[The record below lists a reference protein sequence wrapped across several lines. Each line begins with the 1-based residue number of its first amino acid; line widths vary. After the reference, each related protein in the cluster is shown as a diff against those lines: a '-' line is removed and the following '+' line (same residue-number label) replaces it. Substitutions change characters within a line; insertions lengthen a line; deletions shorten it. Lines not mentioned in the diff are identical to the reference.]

1 MSTTPAR
8 LIRVQIEW
16 NGWRSAEV
24 PLSEL
29 EDLHWFRP
37 HDAPQRLLYG
47 YVSCE
52 SLMNGTV
59 PHDCDR
65 VSGPHR
71 LHVCVL
77 KKHVVPSAYAEMAR
91 RADARREAPPWRGVR
106 LSRGA

>member
-1 MSTTPAR
+1 MSNAPER

-24 PLSEL
+24 PLSGL
-29 EDLHWFRP
+29 EDPHWFRP
-37 HDAPQRLLYG
+37 REAPQTLLYG
-47 YVSCE
+47 YVSCA
-52 SLMNGTV
+52 SLVNGTF

-65 VSGPHR
+65 LSGPHR

-77 KKHVVPSAYAEMAR
+77 KKHVVPSAYAEMAQ
-91 RADARREAPPWRGVR
+91 RADARRQTPPWRGVP